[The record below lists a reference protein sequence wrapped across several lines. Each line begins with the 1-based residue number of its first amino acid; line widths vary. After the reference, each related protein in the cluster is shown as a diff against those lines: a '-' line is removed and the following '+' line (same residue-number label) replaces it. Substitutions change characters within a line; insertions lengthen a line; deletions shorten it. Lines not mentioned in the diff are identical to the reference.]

1 MVRVALKENQAQL
14 TFELVNPLLQ
24 LRNRNLESLCGTL
37 DVEFFCESNRG
48 PVKTMIH
55 SLQSTSSGGGGIP
68 IRLHSVWLNTMSFA
82 GGRSLEFRRGKA
94 MSLTGSRSDDFRRIR
109 AEMALRHVG
118 VSRALECALDLSF
131 SSTLHDE
138 FCATNSHL
146 TIV

>member
-1 MVRVALKENQAQL
+1 MGFDAGNHHLEAESKFWTRVNSRRLGDPSKIKSE
-14 TFELVNPLLQ
+14 V
-24 LRNRNLESLCGTL
+24 
-37 DVEFFCESNRG
+37 
-48 PVKTMIH
+48 
-55 SLQSTSSGGGGIP
+55 
-68 IRLHSVWLNTMSFA
+68 IRLHSVWLNTMNFA

-94 MSLTGSRSDDFRRIR
+94 MSLTGGPSDDFRRIW